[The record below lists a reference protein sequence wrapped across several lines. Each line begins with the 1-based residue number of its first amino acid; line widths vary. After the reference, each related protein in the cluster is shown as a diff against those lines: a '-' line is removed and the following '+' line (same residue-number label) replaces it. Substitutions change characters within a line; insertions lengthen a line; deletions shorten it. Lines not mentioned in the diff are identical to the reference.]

1 MCRHGFEHRDTCP
14 PPADSAIRAARKYVL
29 AYALEMAQNVTL
41 KLSKETIRGAK
52 IVAAK
57 RGMSISS
64 LLAAKIEELVGED
77 ARYQAARRRAL
88 EWLSQGW
95 HLSGGSRI

>member
-1 MCRHGFEHRDTCP
+1 
-14 PPADSAIRAARKYVL
+14 
-29 AYALEMAQNVTL
+29 MAQNVTL